1 MQSVFFA
8 FFWWKAVYYRIVVS
22 SFFVAHISF
31 LQSAMDK
38 NKEIRRLQNEG
49 KVSFDEMRNAAN
61 RTEKLAYAVQGI
73 QINVSTK
80 IALAG

>member
-1 MQSVFFA
+1 
-8 FFWWKAVYYRIVVS
+8 
-22 SFFVAHISF
+22 
-31 LQSAMDK
+31 MDK

-73 QINVSTK
+73 QINVYEDSARWLMFWSYFFKTET
-80 IALAG
+80 ISALIGLRAASF